1 MKKNLL
7 LVTLLIMTLVLT
19 GCGSDKEKT
28 ETSNN
33 KETNTTNNSIKD
45 TTTEESKVLNCT
57 RSVTVSEGVRMEL
70 SYKATYKGDYV
81 ELIETEEKVISD
93 DSTVLETY
101 KNQVESI
108 YSPYKDIEHYNY
120 NVEING
126 NTLTST
132 TNIDYSKIDTD
143 KLIAIDSANATLIK
157 DGKVKIADVKLMY
170 QTVGATCE

>member
-7 LVTLLIMTLVLT
+7 LVALLTMTLLLT
-19 GCGSDKEKT
+19 GCGSDKETT

-33 KETNTTNNSIKD
+33 KESNATNDSIKD
-45 TTTEESKVLNCT
+45 ATNEESKILNCT

-81 ELIETEEKVISD
+81 ELIETEEKIISD
-93 DSTVLETY
+93 DTAVLEAY
-101 KNQVESI
+101 NSSVESI
-108 YSPYKDIEHYNY
+108 YSPYKNIEHYNY
-120 NVEING
+120 NVEISG

-143 KLIAIDSANATLIK
+143 KLIEIDSTNATLIK
-157 DGKVKIADVKLMY
+157 DGKVKISDVKLMY